1 MCDIRCVLKSNNM
14 ALFFTYI
21 YIMESKNICK
31 CVLVFSTQCKTFYFI
46 LFLNNIKFTN
56 STKVHVFFDQLVLL
70 PLQ

>member
-1 MCDIRCVLKSNNM
+1 MCSKIKEC
-14 ALFFTYI
+14 AFIFHI

-31 CVLVFSTQCKTFYFI
+31 CVLVLVLNVKLFFLI

-56 STKVHVFFDQLVLL
+56 STKAHVFFDQLVLL